1 MDRPATPGFLE
12 CISLIPVA
20 LRVKAYLGRERSHG
34 REPIFD
40 LIGNM
45 MQPPNPGPYAGVPLG
60 GVGGGSIGRGFRGD
74 FRRWT
79 LRPGK
84 TVQRLVHANQF
95 SVRVASRGEQQQS
108 SATVLR

>member
-1 MDRPATPGFLE
+1 MARPARPSFLE
-12 CISLIPVA
+12 CMSLIPVA
-20 LRVKAYLGRERSHG
+20 LRVKAYLGTERSHG

-40 LIGNM
+40 LTGNM
-45 MQPPNPGPYAGVPLG
+45 MKPPSPGPYAGVPLG
-60 GVGGGSIGRGFRGD
+60 GIGGGSIGRGFRGD

-95 SVRVASRGEQQQS
+95 SVRVASSGGRQQS
-108 SATVLR
+108 SSTVLR